1 MESRY
6 AQVGAAL
13 VPREWDEQGREI
25 AAGQTREWDEQG
37 RPVSEARNR
46 RLTRNYTPTAGAV
59 ASLSQ
64 GATFGFSD
72 EIEGG
77 MEALRRGGTEAL
89 RFGPDWASRVGRA
102 ASEGYNDARDTT
114 RLFVERNRQEAPIA
128 SAVNEIGG
136 ALFTGGSGGGRAVM
150 QQGAQR
156 GLPLLANQMARGA
169 TVGGASGAAYG
180 FGTGEGGLSE
190 RLDSANQGAAT
201 GAAFGAAAPAVVN
214 AARPVLSAAGRMVP
228 SLRVDPNRLGTAG
241 GNLTLQP
248 RGQPPQ
254 RLPGPVAGTV
264 DRLADRARMT
274 PDNVEAAIGN
284 ARRNPQGQTLSDV
297 FGDPGVRTVR
307 AMAQAPGRT
316 GQLASEVAERRFQEA
331 PDRLIGAL
339 RRSLRVGET
348 RAQALRRLDSQYR
361 QASADLFNPLWRNPT
376 TAEQRAIYES
386 DVAPLMELPIMQ
398 DAMRRAERVFEIERR
413 TGRMTGKIDDSLPR
427 YMHLIRMSLDDAIQQ
442 IRRRGD
448 GSGAGAT
455 ELRAITELRSQFSQ
469 TLNRMIPGYQNARS
483 QWGGIVAA
491 EEALDA
497 GADFLRMNGDEV
509 SARIQEMT
517 PFEREHAR
525 IGLADAITEAI
536 GLSGKNVGNA
546 NVANTRML
554 NAPEMQRRIAAAFE
568 TPEMAADFLDT
579 VTSQNRLMRNAG
591 QWGGGS
597 QTYSNAL
604 YGADEALNV
613 AGDMAGHV
621 ATGRP
626 GAAVQRGVNSVINAA
641 TLGAAERAN
650 NVRGEALLTRIDSDE
665 ARQFTDAVVAE
676 LRRRQAL
683 RRTTTAASQ
692 AAARGGGVGVNRR
705 NKNAP

>member
-264 DRLADRARMT
+264 DRLANRARMT
-274 PDNVEAAIGN
+274 PDQVETALGA
-284 ARRNPQGQTLSDV
+284 ARRNPQGEVLSDI
-297 FGDPGVRTVR
+297 FGE
-307 AMAQAPGRT
+307 PGRQTTRALAQWPGQT
-316 GQLASEVAERRFQEA
+316 GQ
-331 PDRLIGAL
+331 
-339 RRSLRVGET
+339 RVGET
-348 RAQALRRLDSQYR
+348 LRTRGAEQPVRIMSALRRGLNVSETRQQAIQRLTREYR
-361 QASADLFNPLWRNPT
+361 QASAETYQPLFATPPSPERLAALEQGLRSVRTSPTIRRAVNRARELFND
-376 TAEQRAIYES
+376 ERAARLVRGRLS
-386 DVAPLMELPIMQ
+386 DNQARYAHYIKLALDDIIASGRRDGSLVGNQ
-398 DAMRRAERVFEIERR
+398 RRATI
-413 TGRMTGKIDDSLPR
+413 
-427 YMHLIRMSLDDAIQQ
+427 
-442 IRRRGD
+442 
-448 GSGAGAT
+448 
-455 ELRAITELRSQFSQ
+455 ELR
-469 TLNRMIPGYQNARS
+469 NRISSLLDEALPPDSAGGGYAAARAR
-483 QWGGIVAA
+483 WGGIAAA
-491 EEALDA
+491 EDALDE
-497 GADFLRMNGDEV
+497 GADFLTMLPDEV
-509 SARIQEMT
+509 RMRMFAMT
-517 PFEREHAR
+517 DFERMHAR
-525 IGLADAITEAI
+525 IGLVDEITR
-536 GLSGKNVGNA
+536 GMRGGRVVGNR
-546 NVANTRML
+546 NVANALDYRDTQ
-554 NAPEMQRRIAAAFE
+554 EVIAAAFDS
-568 TPEMAADFLDT
+568 PEQAADFLDT
-579 VTSQNRLMRNAG
+579 LNTSNQLMRNATT
-591 QWGGGS
+591 WGGGS
-597 QTYSNAL
+597 STAANAA

-613 AGDMAGHV
+613 AGDMAGDI

-626 GAAVQRGVNSVINAA
+626 GTAAARGIRGAIN
-641 TLGAAERAN
+641 TVTGGAIERAN
-650 NVRGEALLTRIDSDE
+650 NQRGEALLTRIDTPDAE
-665 ARQFTDAVVAE
+665 EFGRQVVAE
-676 LRRRQAL
+676 LRRRAAARGASTQ
-683 RRTTTAASQ
+683 ASQ
-692 AAARGGGVGVNRR
+692 AVARGGGVGVNRR
-705 NKNAP
+705 RD